1 MPTEIL
7 SENLKGKIDFREVEV
22 DDRMKFKFIWK
33 KYYGNSFW
41 DTSPRHWVIV
51 SRHFEGTGCPLDP
64 WKYKYYFLLKGQ
76 EPNAP

>member
-7 SENLKGKIDFREVEV
+7 SENLKRKIDFREVEV
-22 DDRMKFKFIWK
+22 DDRMKLKFIWK

-51 SRHFEGTGCPLDP
+51 
-64 WKYKYYFLLKGQ
+64 
-76 EPNAP
+76 